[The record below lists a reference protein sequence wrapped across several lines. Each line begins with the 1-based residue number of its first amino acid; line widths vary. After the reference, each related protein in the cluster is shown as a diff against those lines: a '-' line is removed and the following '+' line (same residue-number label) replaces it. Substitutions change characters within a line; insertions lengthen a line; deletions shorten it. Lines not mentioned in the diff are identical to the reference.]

1 MMMDLLTV
9 FFGITIMYMAVTS
22 RLEAYI
28 KIIAAQ
34 GVLLCLLALCS
45 ISASNWMILSFIILE
60 TLGLKSIFL
69 PWYLRKLVLENEI
82 GRETEPYIP
91 NFYSLVAVTLFVLL
105 GFLLSFWAYKVE
117 HAAGGEHS
125 TRLIHF
131 AVSIA
136 TVMTALFI
144 IMTRKKLLTH
154 IMGYILLENG
164 IFLLS
169 LSMAHEMPL
178 VVNLGV
184 TLDIFMCVFL
194 IGVFVKKVRDTF
206 EEQEIDNLSDLK
218 D

>member
-1 MMMDLLTV
+1 MMMELLIV

-28 KIIAAQ
+28 KILAVQ
-34 GVLLCLLALCS
+34 GVILCLLALCS
-45 ISASNWMILSFIILE
+45 IPASSWLILSFLVLE

-91 NFYSLVAVTLFVLL
+91 NFYSLLIVTLFMAF
-105 GFLLSFWAYKVE
+105 GFLLSYWAYKAV
-117 HAAGGEHS
+117 HAE
-125 TRLIHF
+125 RLIHF

-136 TVMTALFI
+136 TVLTALFI

-169 LSMAHEMPL
+169 LSVAYEMPL
-178 VVNLGV
+178 VVNMGMA
-184 TLDIFMCVFL
+184 LDVFMCVFL
-194 IGVFVKKVRDTF
+194 VGVFVKKIRDTF
-206 EEQEIDNLSDLK
+206 DKQEIDNLSDLK